1 MMNKVKKVSKS
12 SRDMGFPMKNGQ
24 NTAKKSSVLVDDW
37 CIFGNLLDSEME
49 KLKNGKKSS

>member
-1 MMNKVKKVSKS
+1 MMKVKKVSKP

-24 NTAKKSSVLVDDW
+24 NTAKKSSNLVDNW
-37 CIFGNLLDSEME
+37 RIFGNLLDSEIE

>member
-1 MMNKVKKVSKS
+1 MNKVKKVSKS
-12 SRDMGFPMKNGQ
+12 SHDMGFPMKNGQ
-24 NTAKKSSVLVDDW
+24 NTAKNGSVFVDNL